1 MSSSRTVPL
10 SLIEQRQF
18 IEHAMPGRIRMIR
31 NHLEDRSYSG
41 MAVVALTSRAVA
53 EFLGV
58 KRRKNGQLAKSSTYF
73 EHSPG
78 LSYAV
83 KIRDNCWWGV
93 GRSDKAVYR
102 RSESSLGRNSRSQCR
117 FCPSYILAKFGRSNL
132 NSWPNGQIHEGAI
145 RTCSKLWRGSD
156 STVEGFRERN
166 KIVGRYRSLRRRIGR
181 SVGRC

>member
-31 NHLEDRSYSG
+31 NHLKDRSYSG

-58 KRRKNGQLAKSSTYF
+58 KRRKSGQLVKSSTYF

-83 KIRDNCWWGV
+83 KIRDIAGGELVDPTKLSTGV
-93 GRSDKAVYR
+93 QKVLSDVILEANV
-102 RSESSLGRNSRSQCR
+102 R
-117 FCPSYILAKFGRSNL
+117 FAHLTF
-132 NSWPNGQIHEGAI
+132 WP
-145 RTCSKLWRGSD
+145 
-156 STVEGFRERN
+156 
-166 KIVGRYRSLRRRIGR
+166 
-181 SVGRC
+181 